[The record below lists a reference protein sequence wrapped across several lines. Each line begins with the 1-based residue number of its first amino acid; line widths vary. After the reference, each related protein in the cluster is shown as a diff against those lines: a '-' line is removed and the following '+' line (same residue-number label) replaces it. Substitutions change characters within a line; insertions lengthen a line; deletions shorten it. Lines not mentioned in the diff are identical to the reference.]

1 MFQVSSI
8 IDHFPYVGL
17 FLLLFLGEI
26 GFPFPEDATLL
37 LSGFLVAH
45 GVTKLVPTLFV
56 VYGGLLA
63 TDFSLYLVG
72 KNYGRRLFEHKTFQ
86 KLLTP
91 ERFKQIEEKLKQWGL
106 WVILLGRHIFGL
118 RAQIFLA
125 AGVVRMSPL
134 KFLLADGLSAMVTM
148 ILMMGIGYIGGNSVQ
163 VLQKDISRIEHFAL
177 LAFVLLV
184 VVWIIVGYFK
194 SRRDIR
200 NQ

>member
-8 IDHFPYVGL
+8 VEHFPYVGL
-17 FLLLFLGEI
+17 LLLLFLGEI
-26 GFPFPEDATLL
+26 GLPFPEDATLL
-37 LSGFLVAH
+37 LSGFLIAH
-45 GVTKLVPTLFV
+45 GVTKLVPTLLV
-56 VYGGLLA
+56 VYGGLLV
-63 TDFSLYLVG
+63 TDFSLYLIG
-72 KNYGRRLFEHKTFQ
+72 KKYGRRLFEHKTFQ

-91 ERFKQIEEKLKQWGL
+91 DRFKRIEEKFKQWGI

-148 ILMMGIGYIGGNSVQ
+148 ILMMGIGYVGGDSVQ

-184 VVWIIVGYFK
+184 VAWVIVRFLK
-194 SRRDIR
+194 SRRDVPK
-200 NQ
+200 Q

>member
-8 IDHFPYVGL
+8 VEHFPYVGL
-17 FLLLFLGEI
+17 LLLLFLGEI
-26 GFPFPEDATLL
+26 GLPFPEDATLL
-37 LSGFLVAH
+37 LSGFLIAH
-45 GVTKLVPTLFV
+45 GVTKLVPTLLV
-56 VYGGLLA
+56 VYGGLLV
-63 TDFSLYLVG
+63 TDFSLYLIG
-72 KNYGRRLFEHKTFQ
+72 KKYGRRLFEHKTFQ

-91 ERFKQIEEKLKQWGL
+91 DRFKRIEEKFKQWGI

-148 ILMMGIGYIGGNSVQ
+148 ILMMGIGYVGGNSVQ
-163 VLQKDISRIEHFAL
+163 VLQKDISRVEHFAF

-184 VVWIIVGYFK
+184 VAWVIVRFLK
-194 SRRDIR
+194 SRRDVPK
-200 NQ
+200 Q

>member
-8 IDHFPYVGL
+8 VEHFPYVGL
-17 FLLLFLGEI
+17 LLLLFLGEI
-26 GFPFPEDATLL
+26 GLPFPEDATLL
-37 LSGFLVAH
+37 LSGFLIAH
-45 GVTKLVPTLFV
+45 GVTKLVPTLLV
-56 VYGGLLA
+56 VYGGLLV
-63 TDFSLYLVG
+63 TDFSLYLIG
-72 KNYGRRLFEHKTFQ
+72 KKYGRRLFEHKTFQ

-91 ERFKQIEEKLKQWGL
+91 DRFKRIEEKFKQWGI

-148 ILMMGIGYIGGNSVQ
+148 ILMMGIGYVGGNSVQ
-163 VLQKDISRIEHFAL
+163 VLQKDISRVEHFAF

-184 VVWIIVGYFK
+184 VTWVIVRFLK
-194 SRRDIR
+194 SRRDVPK
-200 NQ
+200 Q

>member
-8 IDHFPYVGL
+8 VEHFPYVGL
-17 FLLLFLGEI
+17 LLLLFLGEI
-26 GFPFPEDATLL
+26 GLPFPEDATLL
-37 LSGFLVAH
+37 LSGFLIAH
-45 GVTKLVPTLFV
+45 RVTKLVPTLLV
-56 VYGGLLA
+56 VYGGLLV
-63 TDFSLYLVG
+63 TDFSLYLIG
-72 KNYGRRLFEHKTFQ
+72 KKYGRRLFEHKTFQ

-91 ERFKQIEEKLKQWGL
+91 DRFKRIEEKFKQWGI

-125 AGVVRMSPL
+125 AGVVRISPL

-148 ILMMGIGYIGGNSVQ
+148 ILMMGIGYVGGDSVQ

-184 VVWIIVGYFK
+184 VAWVIVRFLK
-194 SRRDIR
+194 SRRDVPK
-200 NQ
+200 Q

>member
-1 MFQVSSI
+1 VFQVSSI
-8 IDHFPYVGL
+8 IDHFPYVGF
-17 FLLLFLGEI
+17 FLLLLLGEI
-26 GFPFPEDATLL
+26 GLPFPEDATLL
-37 LSGFLVAH
+37 LSGFLIAH
-45 GVTKLVPTLFV
+45 GVTKLVPTLFA
-56 VYGGLLA
+56 VYGGLLV
-63 TDFSLYLVG
+63 TDFSLYLIG
-72 KNYGRRLFEHKTFQ
+72 KNYGWRLFEHKTFQ

-91 ERFKQIEEKLKQWGL
+91 ERFKRVEEKFKQWGL

-148 ILMMGIGYIGGNSVQ
+148 ILMMGIGYVGGNSVQ
-163 VLQKDISRIEHFAL
+163 VLQKDVSRIEHFAL

-184 VVWIIVGYFK
+184 VVWIIVRYFK

>member
-17 FLLLFLGEI
+17 FLLLLLGEI
-26 GFPFPEDATLL
+26 GLPFPEDATLL

-45 GVTKLVPTLFV
+45 GLTKLVPTLFV
-56 VYGGLLA
+56 VYGGLLV
-63 TDFSLYLVG
+63 TDFSLYLIG
-72 KNYGRRLFEHKTFQ
+72 KKYGRRLFEHKTFQ

-91 ERFKQIEEKLKQWGL
+91 ERFKRIEEKFKRWGL

-148 ILMMGIGYIGGNSVQ
+148 ILMMGIGYVGGNSVQ
-163 VLQKDISRIEHFAL
+163 VLQKDVSRIEHFAL

-184 VVWIIVGYFK
+184 VVWIIVRYFK

-200 NQ
+200 KQ

>member
-8 IDHFPYVGL
+8 VEHFPYGGL
-17 FLLLFLGEI
+17 LLLLFLGEI
-26 GFPFPEDATLL
+26 GLPFPEDATLL
-37 LSGFLVAH
+37 LSGFLIAH
-45 GVTKLVPTLFV
+45 GVTKLVPTLLV
-56 VYGGLLA
+56 VYGGLLV
-63 TDFSLYLVG
+63 TDFSLYLIG
-72 KNYGRRLFEHKTFQ
+72 KNYGRRLFEHKTFH
-86 KLLTP
+86 KLLAP
-91 ERFKQIEEKLKQWGL
+91 ERFERIEKKFKQWGL

-134 KFLLADGLSAMVTM
+134 KFLLADGLSAMLTM
-148 ILMMGIGYIGGNSVQ
+148 ILMMGIGYVGGNRVQ

-184 VVWIIVGYFK
+184 VVWIIARYFK

-200 NQ
+200 KQ

>member
-8 IDHFPYVGL
+8 VEHFPYVGL
-17 FLLLFLGEI
+17 LLLLFLGEI
-26 GFPFPEDATLL
+26 GLPFPEDATLL
-37 LSGFLVAH
+37 LSGFLIAH
-45 GVTKLVPTLFV
+45 GVTKLVPTLLV
-56 VYGGLLA
+56 VYGGLLV
-63 TDFSLYLVG
+63 TDFSLYLIG
-72 KNYGRRLFEHKTFQ
+72 KKYGRRLFEHKTFQ

-91 ERFKQIEEKLKQWGL
+91 DRFKRIEEKFKQWGI

-148 ILMMGIGYIGGNSVQ
+148 ILMMGIGYVGGNSVQ
-163 VLQKDISRIEHFAL
+163 VLQKDISKVEHFAF

-184 VVWIIVGYFK
+184 VAWVIVRFLK
-194 SRRDIR
+194 SRRDVAK
-200 NQ
+200 Q

>member
-8 IDHFPYVGL
+8 VEHFPYVGL
-17 FLLLFLGEI
+17 LLLLFLGEI
-26 GFPFPEDATLL
+26 GLPFPEDATLL

-45 GVTKLVPTLFV
+45 GVTKPVPTLLV
-56 VYGGLLA
+56 VYGGLLV
-63 TDFSLYLVG
+63 TDFSLYLIG

-91 ERFKQIEEKLKQWGL
+91 ERFKRIEEKFKRWGL

-148 ILMMGIGYIGGNSVQ
+148 ILMMGIGYVGGNSVQ
-163 VLQKDISRIEHFAL
+163 VLQKDASRIEHFAL

-184 VVWIIVGYFK
+184 AVWIIVRYFK
-194 SRRDIR
+194 SRRNIR
-200 NQ
+200 KQ

>member
-8 IDHFPYVGL
+8 VEHFPYVGL
-17 FLLLFLGEI
+17 LLLLFLGEI
-26 GFPFPEDATLL
+26 GLPFPEDATLL
-37 LSGFLVAH
+37 LSGFLIAH
-45 GVTKLVPTLFV
+45 RVTKLVPTLLV
-56 VYGGLLA
+56 VYGGLLV
-63 TDFSLYLVG
+63 TDFSLYLIG
-72 KNYGRRLFEHKTFQ
+72 KKYGRRLFEHKTFQ

-91 ERFKQIEEKLKQWGL
+91 DRFKRIEEKFKQWGI

-148 ILMMGIGYIGGNSVQ
+148 ILMMGIGYVGGDSVQ

-184 VVWIIVGYFK
+184 VAWVIVRFLK
-194 SRRDIR
+194 SRRDVPK
-200 NQ
+200 Q

>member
-17 FLLLFLGEI
+17 LLLLLFGEI

-45 GVTKLVPTLFV
+45 GMTKLVPTLLV
-56 VYGGLLA
+56 VYGGLLG

-91 ERFKQIEEKLKQWGL
+91 ERFKRIEEKFKQWDI

-134 KFLLADGLSAMVTM
+134 KFLLADGLSAMLTM
-148 ILMMGIGYIGGNSVQ
+148 ILMMGIGYVGGNSVQ
-163 VLQKDISRIEHFAL
+163 VLQKDVSRVEHFAL
-177 LAFVLLV
+177 LAFVPLV
-184 VVWIIVGYFK
+184 VVWVIIRYLK
-194 SRRDIR
+194 SRRDVSK
-200 NQ
+200 Q

>member
-8 IDHFPYVGL
+8 VEHFPYVGL
-17 FLLLFLGEI
+17 LLLLFLGEI
-26 GFPFPEDATLL
+26 GLPFPEDATLL
-37 LSGFLVAH
+37 LSGFLIAH
-45 GVTKLVPTLFV
+45 GVTKLVPTLLV
-56 VYGGLLA
+56 VYGGLLV
-63 TDFSLYLVG
+63 TDFSLYLIG
-72 KNYGRRLFEHKTFQ
+72 KKYGRRLFEHKTFQ

-91 ERFKQIEEKLKQWGL
+91 DRFKRIEEKFKQWGI

-125 AGVVRMSPL
+125 AGVVQMSPL

-163 VLQKDISRIEHFAL
+163 VLQKDISRVEHFAF

-184 VVWIIVGYFK
+184 AVWIIVRYFK
-194 SRRDIR
+194 SRRNIR
-200 NQ
+200 KQ

>member
-8 IDHFPYVGL
+8 VEHFPYVGL
-17 FLLLFLGEI
+17 LLLLFLGEI
-26 GFPFPEDATLL
+26 GLPFPEDATLL
-37 LSGFLVAH
+37 LSGFLIAH
-45 GVTKLVPTLFV
+45 GVTKLVPTLLV
-56 VYGGLLA
+56 VYGGLLV
-63 TDFSLYLVG
+63 TDFSLYLIG
-72 KNYGRRLFEHKTFQ
+72 KNYGRRLFKHKTFQ

-91 ERFKQIEEKLKQWGL
+91 ERFKRIEEKFKQWGL

-134 KFLLADGLSAMVTM
+134 KFLLADGLSAMLTM
-148 ILMMGIGYIGGNSVQ
+148 ILMMGIGYVGGNSVQ

-184 VVWIIVGYFK
+184 VVWIIVRYLK
-194 SRRDIR
+194 SRRDVSKL
-200 NQ
+200 

>member
-8 IDHFPYVGL
+8 VEHFPYVGL
-17 FLLLFLGEI
+17 LLLLFLGEI
-26 GFPFPEDATLL
+26 GLPFPEDATLL
-37 LSGFLVAH
+37 LSGFLIAH
-45 GVTKLVPTLFV
+45 GVTKLVPTLLV
-56 VYGGLLA
+56 VYGGLLV
-63 TDFSLYLVG
+63 TDFSLYLIG
-72 KNYGRRLFEHKTFQ
+72 KKYGRRLFEHKTFQ

-91 ERFKQIEEKLKQWGL
+91 DRFKRIEEKFKQWGI

-148 ILMMGIGYIGGNSVQ
+148 ILMMGIGYVGGNSVQ
-163 VLQKDISRIEHFAL
+163 VLQKDISRVEHFAF

-184 VVWIIVGYFK
+184 IAWVVVRFLK
-194 SRRDIR
+194 SRRDVPK
-200 NQ
+200 Q

>member
-8 IDHFPYVGL
+8 VEHFPYVGL
-17 FLLLFLGEI
+17 LLLLFLGEI
-26 GFPFPEDATLL
+26 GLPFPEDATLL
-37 LSGFLVAH
+37 LSGFLIAH
-45 GVTKLVPTLFV
+45 GVTKLVPTLLV
-56 VYGGLLA
+56 VYGGLLV
-63 TDFSLYLVG
+63 TDFSLYLIG
-72 KNYGRRLFEHKTFQ
+72 KKYGRRLFEHKTFQ

-91 ERFKQIEEKLKQWGL
+91 DRFKRIEEKFKQWGI

-163 VLQKDISRIEHFAL
+163 VLQKDISRVEHFAF

-184 VVWIIVGYFK
+184 VAWVIVRFLK
-194 SRRDIR
+194 SRRDVAK
-200 NQ
+200 Q

>member
-8 IDHFPYVGL
+8 VEHFPYVGL
-17 FLLLFLGEI
+17 LLLLFLGEI
-26 GFPFPEDATLL
+26 GLPFPEDATLL
-37 LSGFLVAH
+37 LSGFLIAH
-45 GVTKLVPTLFV
+45 GVTKLVPTLLV
-56 VYGGLLA
+56 VYGGLLV
-63 TDFSLYLVG
+63 TDFSLYLIG
-72 KNYGRRLFEHKTFQ
+72 KKYGRRLFEHKTFQ

-91 ERFKQIEEKLKQWGL
+91 DRFKRIEEKFKQWGI

-134 KFLLADGLSAMVTM
+134 TFLLADGLSAMVTM
-148 ILMMGIGYIGGNSVQ
+148 ILMMGIGYVGGDSVQ

-184 VVWIIVGYFK
+184 VAWVIVRFLK
-194 SRRDIR
+194 SRRDVPK
-200 NQ
+200 Q

>member
-8 IDHFPYVGL
+8 VEHFPYVGL
-17 FLLLFLGEI
+17 LLLLFLGEI
-26 GFPFPEDATLL
+26 GLPFPEDATLL
-37 LSGFLVAH
+37 SSGFLIAH
-45 GVTKLVPTLFV
+45 GVTKLVPTLLV
-56 VYGGLLA
+56 VYGGLLV
-63 TDFSLYLVG
+63 TDFSLYLIG
-72 KNYGRRLFEHKTFQ
+72 KKYGRRLFEHKTFQ

-91 ERFKQIEEKLKQWGL
+91 DRFKRIEEKFKQWGI

-125 AGVVRMSPL
+125 AGVVRISPL

-148 ILMMGIGYIGGNSVQ
+148 ILMMGIAYVGGDSVH

-184 VVWIIVGYFK
+184 VVWVIVRYFK

-200 NQ
+200 NP

>member
-8 IDHFPYVGL
+8 VEHFPYVGL
-17 FLLLFLGEI
+17 LLLLFLGEI
-26 GFPFPEDATLL
+26 GLPFPEDATLL
-37 LSGFLVAH
+37 LSGFLIAH
-45 GVTKLVPTLFV
+45 GVTKLVPTLLV
-56 VYGGLLA
+56 VYGGLLV
-63 TDFSLYLVG
+63 TDFSLYLIG
-72 KNYGRRLFEHKTFQ
+72 KKYGRRLFEHKTFQ

-91 ERFKQIEEKLKQWGL
+91 DRFKRIEEKFKQWGI

-148 ILMMGIGYIGGNSVQ
+148 ILMMGIGYVGGNSVQ
-163 VLQKDISRIEHFAL
+163 VLQKDISKVEHFAF

-184 VVWIIVGYFK
+184 AVWIIVRYFK
-194 SRRDIR
+194 SRRNIR
-200 NQ
+200 KQ

>member
-8 IDHFPYVGL
+8 VEHFPYVGL
-17 FLLLFLGEI
+17 LLLLFLGEI
-26 GFPFPEDATLL
+26 GLPFPEDATLL
-37 LSGFLVAH
+37 LSGFLIAH
-45 GVTKLVPTLFV
+45 RVTKLVPTLLV
-56 VYGGLLA
+56 VYGGLLV
-63 TDFSLYLVG
+63 TDFSLYLIG
-72 KNYGRRLFEHKTFQ
+72 KKYGRRLFEHKTFQ

-91 ERFKQIEEKLKQWGL
+91 DRFKRIEEKFKQWGI

-134 KFLLADGLSAMVTM
+134 TFLLADGLSAMVTM
-148 ILMMGIGYIGGNSVQ
+148 ILMMGIGYVGGDSVQ

-184 VVWIIVGYFK
+184 VAWVIVRFLK
-194 SRRDIR
+194 SRRDVPK
-200 NQ
+200 Q

>member
-8 IDHFPYVGL
+8 VEHFPYVGL
-17 FLLLFLGEI
+17 LLLLFLGEI
-26 GFPFPEDATLL
+26 GLPFPEDATLL
-37 LSGFLVAH
+37 LSGFLIAH
-45 GVTKLVPTLFV
+45 GVTKLVPTLLV
-56 VYGGLLA
+56 VYGGLLV
-63 TDFSLYLVG
+63 TDFSLYLIG
-72 KNYGRRLFEHKTFQ
+72 KKYGRRLFEHKTFQ

-91 ERFKQIEEKLKQWGL
+91 DRFKRIEEKFKQWGI

-148 ILMMGIGYIGGNSVQ
+148 ILMMGIGYVGGNSVQ
-163 VLQKDISRIEHFAL
+163 VLQKDISRVEHFAF

-184 VVWIIVGYFK
+184 VAWVIVRFLK
-194 SRRDIR
+194 SRRDVAK
-200 NQ
+200 Q

>member
-8 IDHFPYVGL
+8 VDHFPYAG
-17 FLLLFLGEI
+17 LLLLLLLGEI

-45 GVTKLVPTLFV
+45 GVTKLVPTLLV

-63 TDFSLYLVG
+63 TDFSLYLIG

-91 ERFKQIEEKLKQWGL
+91 ERFKRIEEKFKQWGT

-148 ILMMGIGYIGGNSVQ
+148 ILMMGIGYVGGNSVQ
-163 VLQKDISRIEHFAL
+163 VLQKDASRIEHVAL

-184 VVWIIVGYFK
+184 VAWIVVRYLK
-194 SRRDIR
+194 SRRDVSK
-200 NQ
+200 Q

>member
-8 IDHFPYVGL
+8 VEHFPYVGL
-17 FLLLFLGEI
+17 LLLLFLGEI
-26 GFPFPEDATLL
+26 GLPFPEDATLL
-37 LSGFLVAH
+37 LSGFLIAH
-45 GVTKLVPTLFV
+45 GVTKLVPTLLV
-56 VYGGLLA
+56 VYGGLLV
-63 TDFSLYLVG
+63 TDFSLYLIG
-72 KNYGRRLFEHKTFQ
+72 KKYGRRLFEHKTFQ

-91 ERFKQIEEKLKQWGL
+91 DRFKRIEEKFKQWGI

-148 ILMMGIGYIGGNSVQ
+148 ILMMGIGYVGGNSVQ
-163 VLQKDISRIEHFAL
+163 VLQKDISRVEHFAF

-184 VVWIIVGYFK
+184 VAWVIVRLLK
-194 SRRDIR
+194 SRRDVAK
-200 NQ
+200 Q

>member
-1 MFQVSSI
+1 VFQVSSI

-17 FLLLFLGEI
+17 FLLLLLGEI
-26 GFPFPEDATLL
+26 GFPFPEDATLF

-45 GVTKLVPTLFV
+45 GLTKLVPTLFV
-56 VYGGLLA
+56 VYGGLLV
-63 TDFSLYLVG
+63 TDFSLYLIG

-91 ERFKQIEEKLKQWGL
+91 ERFKRIEEKFKRWGL

-148 ILMMGIGYIGGNSVQ
+148 ILMMGIGYVGGNSVQ
-163 VLQKDISRIEHFAL
+163 VLQKDVSRIEHFAL

-184 VVWIIVGYFK
+184 VVWIIVRYFK

-200 NQ
+200 KQ

>member
-8 IDHFPYVGL
+8 VEHFPYVGL
-17 FLLLFLGEI
+17 LLLLFLGEI
-26 GFPFPEDATLL
+26 GLPFPEDATLL
-37 LSGFLVAH
+37 LSGFLIAH
-45 GVTKLVPTLFV
+45 RVTKLVPTLLV
-56 VYGGLLA
+56 VYGGLLV
-63 TDFSLYLVG
+63 TDFSLYLIG
-72 KNYGRRLFEHKTFQ
+72 KKYGRRLFEHKTFQ

-91 ERFKQIEEKLKQWGL
+91 DRFKRIEEKFKQWGI

-134 KFLLADGLSAMVTM
+134 TFLLADGLSAMVTM
-148 ILMMGIGYIGGNSVQ
+148 ILMMGIGYVGGDSVQ
-163 VLQKDISRIEHFAL
+163 VLQKDISRVEHFAF

-184 VVWIIVGYFK
+184 VVWIIVRYFK

-200 NQ
+200 KQ